1 MWLLVDKFIPL
12 GFSLCSGLSAFLL
25 IASLSVLPVN
35 CISAQINHN
44 FFGDEFLT
52 QRENHHWITS
62 TQIKELYV
70 LKNDPVSEI
79 ASVVWIEF
87 DHNGL
92 PVKKYTGDVSNSWKP
107 GDELNFHTLED
118 YLYIMR
124 DLFLRQEVTEINLN
138 ENENRD
144 TVNQRISYINF
155 FNRDQYQTPEGTLL
169 KFQFVSGNM
178 LTQILAES
186 DTNSHFLELSYE
198 DKVPNKITEK
208 YRKKMGPTET
218 LRTAHYAYDENMLPT
233 EITILEGESTVRL
246 KMKYDKRAIPLSKTI
261 FKNGIKTGENVYFFT
276 FDEP

>member
-12 GFSLCSGLSAFLL
+12 GYSLFCGLSASLL
-25 IASLSVLPVN
+25 IVSLSVLP
-35 CISAQINHN
+35 ITYTSAQINHN

-52 QRENHHWITS
+52 HRENHHWIKS
-62 TQIKELYV
+62 NQIKELHL
-70 LKNDPVSEI
+70 LKKDPVSEI

-124 DLFLRQEVTEINLN
+124 DLFLRQEVTEINLK
-138 ENENRD
+138 ENEKRD

-155 FNRDQYQTPEGTLL
+155 FNRDQYVTPDGILL
-169 KFQFVSGNM
+169 QYQFVSGNR
-178 LTQILAES
+178 LTQIKAES
-186 DTNSHFLELSYE
+186 DTNSHYFEVSYE

-208 YRKKMGPTET
+208 YREKMGPAEI
-218 LRTAHYAYDENMLPT
+218 LRTALYHYDENMLPT

-246 KMKYDKRAIPLSKTI
+246 KMKYDERTIPLSKTI

-276 FDEP
+276 FDGP